1 MAHVLQFERSE
12 NITCDNCF
20 KESQVGI
27 ANIVWDF
34 SHPLTKNSYLR
45 IILFK
50 NGWIKNEIVNSSTVN
65 DEEEIINCT
74 TVHLCPLCNQFYQFE
89 SSAEF

>member
-1 MAHVLQFERSE
+1 MAQVLQFKRSE
-12 NITCDNCF
+12 SITCDNCF
-20 KESQVGI
+20 KEIQANT

-34 SHPLTKNSYLR
+34 SHSLTKNSYLR
-45 IILFK
+45 IILFR
-50 NGWIKNEIVNSSTVN
+50 NGWIKNEIVKSSTVN

-74 TVHLCPLCNQFYQFE
+74 TVHLCPLCNQLFHSK